1 MIGKIIAITIFALI
15 LIAYTGVN
23 ASPYYQEL
31 VTVRNK
37 AQPVA
42 DNLVEN
48 VLTEVAK
55 LGGKM
60 K

>member
-15 LIAYTGVN
+15 LVAYTGVN
-23 ASPYYQEL
+23 ASQYYQD
-31 VTVRNK
+31 VIMVRDK

-42 DNLVEN
+42 DNLVEK

-55 LGGKM
+55 LGGQIK
-60 K
+60 